1 MPARKQ
7 LQSNLKVTA
16 ELSRL
21 LTEARTRDISDAE
34 LKAQRVSFA
43 FGNAPADSKITKDS
57 MREASQRMRLKR

>member
-7 LQSNLKVTA
+7 LQSNLTIKPELKRLLA
-16 ELSRL
+16 EAREKELS
-21 LTEARTRDISDAE
+21 EED

-57 MREASQRMRLKR
+57 VQLASQRIRLNR